1 VRRPNARVV
10 GLVVI
15 VAVLGIV
22 GAAAWWL
29 QPQPLLPQAE
39 ASLASTSDVAF
50 RDAGVRL
57 EWRPTAGSP
66 TTGLIVYPG
75 AKVPPEA
82 YGPLAQAIAGEGYLV
97 VIEDMPLNLAVLG
110 IGRADDAIA
119 AHPEIHHWAIGGHSL
134 GGSMAA
140 QYAADHPDEVEGLAF
155 WASYAATDLSTT
167 KLAVVSTWGSLDAG
181 AARMS
186 GAEAHASV
194 PAGSVFVEIPGG
206 NHEQMGW
213 YTGQPNDPP
222 ATISRA
228 DQQRSV
234 AASTVN
240 LLRELDATPPTP
252 SGVPPPGASSRP
264 SGDPSSTPA
273 GPSSAASAAASGS
286 PSAATSGAASAT
298 P

>member
-1 VRRPNARVV
+1 MRRPNARLV

-15 VAVLGIV
+15 VAVLAIV
-22 GAAAWWL
+22 GVAAWWL
-29 QPQPLLPQAE
+29 QPQPLLPQAA
-39 ASLASTSDVAF
+39 ASLASTPDVAF

-57 EWRPTAGSP
+57 EWTPATAPP

-82 YGPLAQAIAGEGYLV
+82 YGPLAQAIAREGYLV

-119 AHPEIHHWAIGGHSL
+119 AHPEIRHWAIGGHSL

-140 QYAADHPDEVEGLAF
+140 QYAADHPDAVEALAF
-155 WASYAATDLSTT
+155 WASYAATDLSATG
-167 KLAVVSTWGSLDAG
+167 LAVMSTWGSLDAG

-186 GAEAHASV
+186 GPEAHASV
-194 PAGSVFVEIPGG
+194 PADAVFVEISGG

-222 ATISRA
+222 AAISRE

-234 AASTVN
+234 AASTVD
-240 LLRELDATPPTP
+240 LLRGLDAAGTAAP
-252 SGVPPPGASSRP
+252 S
-264 SGDPSSTPA
+264 A
-273 GPSSAASAAASGS
+273 GPSAAPASTTSPGPSSSASGAASAAPSAAASGA
-286 PSAATSGAASAT
+286 SAA